1 VSTVIGWSDSRKRS
15 RFTCA
20 AGPAATP
27 LPLADLRRIVDEMCI
42 STASQICP
50 VSDGAQSAGT
60 ADCPSQRAASIEEKP
75 ATAYRRL
82 DEIREAQQRL
92 ADGSYGACCG
102 CGRPVSLSRL
112 QAFPC
117 TRYCLAC
124 AMRHTEIPL
133 AERSPDSVFPVQRI
147 ENLLPR
153 EAEATTERD
162 EYRNGGAVD
171 LTDQEDPRQPKPAQ
185 WNSGSG

>member
-1 VSTVIGWSDSRKRS
+1 VSTGIGWSDSRKRS

-50 VSDGAQSAGT
+50 VSDGPQSAGT

-75 ATAYRRL
+75 ATIYRRL
-82 DEIREAQQRL
+82 YEIREAQQRL

-102 CGRPVSLSRL
+102 CGRPVPLSRL

-133 AERSPDSVFPVQRI
+133 AERSADSVLPVQRM
-147 ENLLPR
+147 ENLSAR
-153 EAEATTERD
+153 ETEATTERD
-162 EYRNGGAVD
+162 EHRNGETVD
-171 LTDQEDPRQPKPAQ
+171 RTGQEKPRELNPAE

>member
-15 RFTCA
+15 RFTTA

-27 LPLADLRRIVDEMCI
+27 LPLADVRRTLDEMCI
-42 STASQICP
+42 STASQICRI
-50 VSDGAQSAGT
+50 SDGAKSAGT
-60 ADCPSQRAASIEEKP
+60 ADGPSHRAAPREDKP
-75 ATAYRRL
+75 ATVYLRL
-82 DEIREAQQRL
+82 NEIREAQQRL

-133 AERSPDSVFPVQRI
+133 AERTAESVLPVQRI
-147 ENLLPR
+147 DNLSTR
-153 EAEATTERD
+153 DTGATTDRD
-162 EYRNGGAVD
+162 EHRSGETVD
-171 LTDQEDPRQPKPAQ
+171 RTDQENLRQP
-185 WNSGSG
+185 